1 MNKII
6 KKIIGPV
13 AFISALMFMLFGRP
27 DGSDH
32 VLLKG
37 LLLGAILGAVALVW
51 QLLFKNRQGSIES
64 ERKNKQD
71 E

>member
-1 MNKII
+1 
-6 KKIIGPV
+6 
-13 AFISALMFMLFGRP
+13 MFMLFGRP

-37 LLLGAILGAVALVW
+37 VLLGAILGAVVLVW
-51 QLLFKNRQGSIES
+51 QLLLRNRRGSIES
-64 ERKNKQD
+64 EREKKQS